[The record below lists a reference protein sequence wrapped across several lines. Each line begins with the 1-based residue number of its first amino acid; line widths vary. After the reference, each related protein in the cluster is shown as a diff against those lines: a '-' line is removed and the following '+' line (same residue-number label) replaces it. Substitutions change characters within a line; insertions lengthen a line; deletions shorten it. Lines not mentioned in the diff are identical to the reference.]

1 VIVVDDASLTPP
13 PPDVERL
20 LAEERVVYERLP
32 AERGPAAAANH
43 GVRAAR
49 GAWIAF
55 LQDVDLWAPEHLAT
69 VLDACG
75 AGGAAGVDFGYSAAW
90 IVDDELRI
98 RGFRPAP
105 KPEGLETA
113 LLEANVLGRSAVVF
127 RPELWHRGGG
137 YDEWLGAYADWDLW
151 IRWSRIGRGCMVP
164 TATVASTA
172 GPDGEATRE
181 LRELKRRY
189 GGDARR
195 AGIRFGSGVATG
207 AEPPLDARPPWLA
220 DEARTES

>member
-1 VIVVDDASLTPP
+1 VIVVDDASPTPP

-20 LAEERVVYERLP
+20 LADERVVYERLP

-69 VLDACG
+69 VLEACDAVG
-75 AGGAAGVDFGYSAAW
+75 ADFGYSAAW
-90 IVDDELRI
+90 IVDDKLRI

-105 KPEGLETA
+105 KPEALQLA

-137 YDEWLGAYADWDLW
+137 YDEWLGAYAAWDLW
-151 IRWSRIGRGCMVP
+151 IRWSRIGRGCMVS

-172 GPDGEATRE
+172 GPDDEASRE

-195 AGIRFGSGVATG
+195 AGIRFGSGAATRS
-207 AEPPLDARPPWLA
+207 EPPLDARPPWLA
-220 DEARTES
+220 EESRIR